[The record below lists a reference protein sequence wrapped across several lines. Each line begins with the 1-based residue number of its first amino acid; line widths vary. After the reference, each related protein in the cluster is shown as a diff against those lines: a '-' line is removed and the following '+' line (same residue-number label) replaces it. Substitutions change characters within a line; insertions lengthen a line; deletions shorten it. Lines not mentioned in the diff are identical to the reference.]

1 MDNNLCLDVTGLP
14 KELIFLL
21 EVLKSDHG
29 SMHLDGENAV
39 TEINWNLFLELA
51 MHHRIYPLIYPKLK
65 MLDKKRIPENVI
77 NFLGQQYKQN
87 TFHMLQ
93 LSAEMGKIS
102 QLFSDNKMRLL
113 NLKGPVLATD
123 LYGELSLRTCGDL
136 DILVP
141 IQDLE
146 RVDLLLLNQGYIK
159 DDYIQTILGDWKW
172 RHHHVTYFHSEKQ
185 IKIEIHWRL
194 NPGPGKEPCFDEL
207 WERKRVSSL
216 TNYPVYYL
224 GREDLFLFLVSHG
237 ARHGWSRLRW
247 LTDINEILKQD
258 IDWVELVK
266 MLKKYHYLQI
276 GGQALILAS
285 QLLNSKLSEDS
296 RPLIIRKEPKKL
308 AQEAIFYFNRMIN
321 LHSFPIPEDVA
332 VYHKHHLF
340 SLMSIKQKFFFILS
354 FLYPYP
360 EDAEILPLPKQVHF
374 LYFPLR
380 PFLWIWKKLKRQV
393 LRRRIS

>member
-1 MDNNLCLDVTGLP
+1 MDNNLCLDVTDLP
-14 KELIFLL
+14 RELIFLL
-21 EVLKSDHG
+21 EVLKSDNG
-29 SMHLDGENAV
+29 SIHLDGENAV

-65 MLDKKRIPENVI
+65 MVDKKRIPENVI
-77 NFLGQQYKQN
+77 HFLGQQYKQN
-87 TFHMLQ
+87 AFHMLQ

-102 QLFSDNKMRLL
+102 QLFSDNKVRLL

-123 LYGELSLRTCGDL
+123 LYGDLSLRTCGDL
-136 DILVP
+136 DVLVP
-141 IQDLE
+141 IHDLE
-146 RVDLLLLNQGYIK
+146 KVDQLLLNQGYIK

-172 RHHHVTYFHSEKQ
+172 RHHHVTYFHSTNQ

-247 LTDINEILKQD
+247 LTDINEILKQEM
-258 IDWVELVK
+258 DWAELIK
-266 MLKKYHYLQI
+266 ILKKYQYLQI

-285 QLLNSKLSEDS
+285 QLLNSKLPEDS
-296 RPLIIRKEPKKL
+296 RPLVLKNTPKKL
-308 AQEAIFYFNRMIN
+308 AQEAIFYFNRMVN
-321 LHSFPIPEDVA
+321 LHSFPIPVDVA

-340 SLMSIKQKFFFILS
+340 SLMSSKQKVFFILS

-380 PFLWIWKKLKRQV
+380 PFLWIWKKLKKQV
-393 LRRRIS
+393 LRGRIS